1 MKTAHL
7 LSSSAAP
14 GSLFQLCPVPVFAG
28 LHHARQQQQQQ
39 QRHND
44 INSKQLQNKNK
55 ISSAPHTAAQPTF
68 PQFQRGVQ
76 GGKRLKLAAI
86 QYLWFGPK
94 MTCFESRNIFWECR
108 PDSGAPCCAVRR
120 WPGRCSQT
128 RGKNVAGNTN
138 QSCRQ
143 AIFAS
148 LRQKTAF
155 GWYFCKIFCLQN
167 IISAILK
174 LYCQVL
180 KDQQQTSL
188 NMFSQKQFQR
198 FNSTFKNLS
207 NKLNI

>member
-1 MKTAHL
+1 MITAHL
-7 LSSSAAP
+7 LSSPALLLRVLCFSVAQPSPCFCGAP
-14 GSLFQLCPVPVFAG
+14 S
-28 LHHARQQQQQQ
+28 RQQQQQQ
-39 QRHND
+39 HND
-44 INSKQLQNKNK
+44 INSKQLQNK
-55 ISSAPHTAAQPTF
+55 ISSAPHTAAQPTV
-68 PQFQRGVQ
+68 PQCQRGVQ